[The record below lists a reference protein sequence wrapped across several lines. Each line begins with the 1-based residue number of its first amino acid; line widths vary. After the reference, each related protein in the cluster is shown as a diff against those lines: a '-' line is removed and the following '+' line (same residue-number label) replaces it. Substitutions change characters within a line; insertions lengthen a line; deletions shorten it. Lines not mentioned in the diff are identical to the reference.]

1 LHEGSNA
8 ALATGTSPGLW
19 ESTLLAE
26 LTWRP
31 DRPHEYQDRRPG
43 EADIGPAPSY
53 RAPSWSWASF
63 DGKVHP
69 CSLANRATHECAKVI
84 NAKIE
89 LASTQAP
96 FGEVKRAVLV
106 ISAYLK
112 CVPQRDSRSPR
123 FPDLGSGSF
132 EATAI
137 FDVPDA
143 ESEDTR
149 EAWYL
154 WLFGRPINEEVEEE
168 DPVGDE
174 FGMKEDRE
182 EDVPTEAIGAGDPE
196 AASSEAEEAEMAV
209 SPGNVSQA
217 KNCPTKAPDLEE
229 SETDESAMLGLVAM
243 GLIVEHVDLA
253 GTSCFR
259 RIGVFDNCP
268 GSWFFGETHT
278 VIALI

>member
-1 LHEGSNA
+1 LGE
-8 ALATGTSPGLW
+8 P
-19 ESTLLAE
+19 LLAE

-31 DRPHEYQDRRPG
+31 DRRLEYQDRRPG
-43 EADIGPAPSY
+43 EADISPAPSY

-63 DGKVHP
+63 DGKVRP
-69 CSLANRATHECAKVI
+69 CSLANRATHECARVI

-89 LASTQAP
+89 LTSIRAP
-96 FGEVKRAVLV
+96 FGEVKRAVLI

-112 CVPQRDSRSPR
+112 RVPQSESHSPR
-123 FPDLGSGSF
+123 FPDLGPGSF
-132 EATAI
+132 EETAI

-168 DPVGDE
+168 GPIGDE
-174 FGMKEDRE
+174 FGMKEGRE
-182 EDVPTEAIGAGDPE
+182 EDVPTEAIGVGDLEARSPE
-196 AASSEAEEAEMAV
+196 AEKAEMTV
-209 SPGNVSQA
+209 SPGSASQA
-217 KNCPTKAPDLEE
+217 ENYPTKASETEE
-229 SETDESAMLGLVAM
+229 SETDESAMLDLVAM
-243 GLIVEHVDLA
+243 GLIVEHIDLA

-278 VIALI
+278 IIALI